1 MRARR
6 CDLPN
11 GQKRVFVDFCSCYTS
26 GGEVPSGDD
35 AAAAAATHRS
45 HRRALALVREA
56 VALADR
62 QLFDR
67 NLGLREPDPS
77 EGYER
82 LGSAKLPLGRVT
94 DYAPPEQG
102 PQRYMGH
109 NEYIVY
115 DAARHRIK
123 YVVQCCAA

>member
-1 MRARR
+1 MSAFSSRFLGALATPPRARHPSAEDGR
-6 CDLPN
+6 PRRL
-11 GQKRVFVDFCSCYTS
+11 S
-26 GGEVPSGDD
+26 GKDSV
-35 AAAAAATHRS
+35 
-45 HRRALALVREA
+45 
-56 VALADR
+56 VAM
-62 QLFDR
+62 
-67 NLGLREPDPS
+67 GLREPDPS

-94 DYAPPEQG
+94 DYAPPEDG

-123 YVVQCCAA
+123 YVVQCRAA